1 MVSLMLDLNK
11 RKIINQM
18 LDPNKVKINLMLE
31 LNQVIIIQI
40 TPIKVMQVLKKLLLI

>member
-1 MVSLMLDLNK
+1 MIMVSLMLDLNK

-40 TPIKVMQVLKKLLLI
+40 TPIKVMQVLKKL